1 MNDSQAAGGTINHV
15 VTADSFAGLMGRFRG
30 EPLLAAD
37 TEAASFHRYRDRIY
51 LVQLSS
57 RSETAVVD
65 PLAVRDLSGLGDLLG
80 DRSVEIIF
88 HDADYDLRILDRDY
102 GFHGTNLFDTRI
114 AAQLLNEPGIGL
126 AALLEKYAGVKLDK
140 RFQRADWSLRPLK
153 PGMLEYAA
161 DDTRFLP
168 ALRDLMRERLEAAGR
183 WTWAVEE
190 FEVLENVRWNPSGP
204 PEEAYLRV
212 KGSRA
217 LKGRQLA
224 ILRALYE
231 WRERIAAQ
239 LERAPFRV
247 QHNDAL
253 LAIARAQPH
262 DRGALQQAGR
272 LSPEVMPRWG
282 SDLLTAVSAGLA
294 ATEDSIPV
302 FERTRRPPPDPE
314 RDARL
319 ERLKLARNTIAQR
332 LDLAP
337 GVLCSN
343 GMLEEIARLNPGRTE
358 ELEKVPDMRRWQR
371 EVLGTELIAAG
382 SAAA

>member
-1 MNDSQAAGGTINHV
+1 VNDPQGTAATINHV
-15 VTADSFAGLMGRFRG
+15 VTAAGFVELMGRFRS

-65 PLAVRDLSGLGDLLG
+65 PLAVRDLGGLGDLLA
-80 DRSVEIIF
+80 DPSVEIIF

-102 GFHGTNLFDTRI
+102 GFHGRNLFDTRI

-126 AALLEKYAGVKLDK
+126 AALLDKYAGVKLDK

-183 WTWAVEE
+183 WSWAAEE
-190 FEVLENVRWNPSGP
+190 FEVLEEVRWNPTGP

-217 LKGRQLA
+217 LRGRQLA
-224 ILRALYE
+224 VLRALYE
-231 WRERIAAQ
+231 WRERMAAQ
-239 LERAPFRV
+239 LDRAPFRV
-247 QHNDAL
+247 LHNDAL
-253 LAIARAQPH
+253 LAMARAQPQ
-262 DRGALQQAGR
+262 DRAALQQAAR
-272 LSPEVMPRWG
+272 LSPEIMRRWG
-282 SDLLTAVSAGLA
+282 SDLLAAVSAGLA
-294 ATEDSIPV
+294 ASEDSIPV

-319 ERLKLARNTIAQR
+319 ERLKLARNAIAQR

-337 GVLCSN
+337 GVLGSN
-343 GMLEEIARLNPGRTE
+343 GMLEEIARLNPSRVE
-358 ELEKVPDMRRWQR
+358 ELEKIPDMRRWQR
-371 EVLGTELIAAG
+371 EVLGQELIQAG
-382 SAAA
+382 TSAA